1 MDIQWHILTSIKKK
15 KKNKN
20 KNCFKTHFLIGEPK
34 KIESLSIIDSNK
46 LNKIKELSKQKYRS
60 TRFDINKDNIKMSW
74 KLIGLIINMTKKRL
88 RCYLSLKQ
96 LKQLYHTLIY
106 PYINYAIISWGSAST
121 SNLKKIQ
128 AKQNHIVRL
137 IFFATLYGKHTESVL
152 PLLNLL
158 DLLSVEN
165 IFAFQLLNFCHQWH
179 KKQLPDIF
187 DQHSLCLSCSLVQCK
202 IRIKGQFL

>member
-1 MDIQWHILTSIKKK
+1 
-15 KKNKN
+15 
-20 KNCFKTHFLIGEPK
+20 
-34 KIESLSIIDSNK
+34 
-46 LNKIKELSKQKYRS
+46 
-60 TRFDINKDNIKMSW
+60 MSFP
-74 KLIGLIINMTKKRL
+74 
-88 RCYLSLKQ
+88 
-96 LKQLYHTLIY
+96 LKQLYHTLIH

-128 AKQNHIVRL
+128 VKQNHIVRL
-137 IFFATLYGKHTESVL
+137 IFFTTLNGKHSESAL

-187 DQHSLCLSCSLVQCK
+187 YQHFRYACDVHSYNTRYASKANFYKEHFRTNAGKRTTLAMAVKLWQELPIELKHVKHFNFRKKVQQYLLVKQIHC
-202 IRIKGQFL
+202 QS